1 MKALAHV
8 IRATSR
14 SKKASSG
21 LQNNALPSEFGF
33 GQSSTEGDRP
43 HSKNDH
49 LTSLRQSKAFH
60 DPGWALAYILLDE
73 KASLHAVE
81 HIVWKPDINGLYRS
95 KSWANWNHAMLE
107 GSERPKW

>member
-95 KSWANWNHAMLE
+95 KSWANWNHVMLE